1 LTGKRVVFMTAEGP
15 IMTSF
20 SDKIDALFMN
30 TFPGETYG
38 RSIWKT
44 VFGEVNPSAKLT
56 FTMPN
61 KDNV

>member
-1 LTGKRVVFMTAEGP
+1 MTAEGP

-20 SDKIDALFMN
+20 SDKIDTLFMN

-61 KDNV
+61 KDNE